1 MQVTV
6 ELPDEFVSSLVPQGL
21 DPARLL
27 LEESVASAYRNRR
40 LTTEQVRQLL
50 GFDTPMQVDIF
61 LGQHDI
67 YDYTTEDLDK
77 DLATM
82 DRLFAG
88 VR

>member
-6 ELPDEFVSSLVPQGL
+6 ELPDEFVSSLVPEGQE
-21 DPARLL
+21 ASRLL

-40 LTTEQVRQLL
+40 LTSEQVRKLL
-50 GFDTPMQVDIF
+50 GFDTLIQVDVF
-61 LGQHDI
+61 LGQHEI

-82 DRLFAG
+82 DRL
-88 VR
+88 RHR